1 MFLAGGESRV
11 GKGVQHG
18 MEPKNHRLIGR
29 RHWFARCCCLG
40 IAALGYGCSRPA
52 MRSQSPEEFEQ
63 MLADVHL
70 VGDVSIPF
78 GMHPLVVESVGLV
91 TNLANTGRDLPPSNT
106 RAMLI
111 GEMQR
116 RGVEHPNQVLQS
128 TSTSAVVL
136 RASLKPGLEKGDRFD
151 VEVTLPQGCETTSL
165 RGGNLL
171 EARMREM
178 AVVGQQVHQ
187 GHVFGLAKGS
197 LMIDPLADE
206 KNSGEK
212 LAARIIEG
220 GVAVQARP
228 LGLMI
233 KPDERSVRTASE
245 MGTAINQR
253 FHLRRHGI
261 QTGVAVPKTDRYIEL
276 AIHPR
281 YKDNVPRYFQVLRS
295 IALAESASQ
304 KQLRMQLLERQ
315 LLDSVTSATAAVR
328 LEAIGKDGIEILK
341 KGAASSDPEVRFYAA
356 EALAY
361 LDDSS
366 AASPLAAAARDDSA
380 LRARALAAL
389 SAMDDPAAYDQLVEL
404 MDSGSAETRYG
415 AFRALWAMNPRD
427 AAIRGE
433 AVAEGQFSVHLVRGK
448 GPAMVHVTRA
458 YRPEIVFFGSE
469 HALRT
474 PIILNVGGGI
484 VVRDLDGGRLSVSRF
499 APGEPDQK
507 KEIAPSALELVQAL
521 AAVGGTYP
529 DVVQALLQAKKS
541 GSLVSRLEVDAV
553 PKIDRAYQ
561 PQNDGQPSEDGT
573 EDGVEQS
580 APQSLRGEA
589 VASQGYQVDG
599 PAPNLYPAQDKPP
612 GRAEKRVS
620 TAEEGPEEA
629 PAAPGEVEDPTW
641 PLTRRAGKMMGRLIP
656 SAP

>member
-1 MFLAGGESRV
+1 MLKAGGERRV

-18 MEPKNHRLIGR
+18 MEPKNHRPIGR
-29 RHWFARCCCLG
+29 RQWLARCCCLG
-40 IAALGYGCSRPA
+40 IAALGCGCSQPA

-116 RGVEHPNQVLQS
+116 RGVEHPNQVLES
-128 TSTSAVVL
+128 TSTSAVVV

-178 AVVGQQVHQ
+178 AVVSQQVHQ
-187 GHVFGLAKGS
+187 GHVFGLAKGP

-206 KNSGEK
+206 KNPREK
-212 LAARIIEG
+212 LGARIIEG
-220 GVAVQARP
+220 GVALQPRP

-276 AIHPR
+276 TIHPR
-281 YKDNVPRYFQVLRS
+281 YKDNVPRYFQVIRGV
-295 IALAESASQ
+295 ALAESASQ
-304 KQLRMQLLERQ
+304 RQMRLQLLERQ

-328 LEAIGKDGIEILK
+328 LEAIGKDGIGILK
-341 KGAASSDPEVRFYAA
+341 KGVASSDPEVRFYAA

-366 AASPLAAAARDDSA
+366 ASPILAAAARDDSA

-389 SAMDDPAAYDQLVEL
+389 SAMDDPTAYEQLVGL
-404 MDSGSAETRYG
+404 MDSASAETRYG

-427 AAIRGE
+427 AAVRGE
-433 AVAEGQFSVHLVRGK
+433 MVAGQFSVHLVRSK

-469 HALRT
+469 HSLRT
-474 PIILNVGGGI
+474 PIILNVGSGI
-484 VVRDLDGGRLSVSRF
+484 VVRDLDSGRLSVSRF

-507 KEIAPSALELVQAL
+507 REIAPSTLELVQAL

-529 DVVQALLQAKKS
+529 DVVQALLQAKNS
-541 GSLVSRLEVDAV
+541 GSLASRLEVDAV
-553 PKIDRAYQ
+553 PKTDRVY
-561 PQNDGQPSEDGT
+561 QPSEVGA
-573 EDGVEQS
+573 EDGAEES
-580 APQSLRGEA
+580 APKPTRGQE

-599 PAPNLYPAQDKPP
+599 PAPDLYPAQDKPLS
-612 GRAEKRVS
+612 RAQKPASGTVES
-620 TAEEGPEEA
+620 PEEA
-629 PAAPGEVEDPTW
+629 PSAPTEAEDPTW

-656 SAP
+656 PAP